1 MAVLKSRILE
11 TVESGLASLLPFTS
25 EPSPEPFVL
34 YGFAKY
40 LMALKKPEAEILE
53 VIQSGQ
59 RALSEETQE
68 SATAEASDVEW
79 PYQLLTEIFPE
90 SRQVRMFGFGFG
102 PTAAETLFQHPVK
115 AFTRKSLKSLTPSR
129 VTLLGCSLARV
140 AT

>member
-90 SRQVRMFGFGFG
+90 SRQVRMFCFG

-115 AFTRKSLKSLTPSR
+115 AFTRKILKSLTPS
-129 VTLLGCSLARV
+129 
-140 AT
+140 